1 MELLL
6 RFFSLLLFQ
15 LFLLVNDVRTAPRPQ
30 GADASV
36 QSNEK
41 GDPVV
46 IVLRP
51 SDLIPKIELPNV
63 EVPDVGAVFADGF
76 PMLPPGFGKVEIPRV
91 DLGIFGRAA
100 PDEEDDCGIVCQML
114 RTVDQQLGVVHRQI
128 ADINRRISQW
138 EGGDNEEDFEE
149 EEVGD
154 VEEEEEADDVE
165 EEEEEEEERGTILDL
180 GDGNLINKDWNNT
193 TVSEEVQEDGS
204 VVKVNATT
212 IYDKEERGNGFSFV
226 HSVRKTK
233 KQGRGDPELSPGED
247 LVDFLDLLEKQV
259 AGEEEEDF
267 KNEEEEA
274 EQGEEENEIFSKRK

>member
-1 MELLL
+1 L
-6 RFFSLLLFQ
+6 RFLSLLLFQ

-138 EGGDNEEDFEE
+138 EGGDNEEDVEE
-149 EEVGD
+149 EEV
-154 VEEEEEADDVE
+154 DDVE
-165 EEEEEEEERGTILDL
+165 EEEEMKMEKEETKMEEERGTILDL

-233 KQGRGDPELSPGED
+233 KQGRGDPELPPGEE
-247 LVDFLDLLEKQV
+247 LVELVKKQV
-259 AGEEEEDF
+259 VGEEQEDL

>member
-1 MELLL
+1 L

-114 RTVDQQLGVVHRQI
+114 RTVDQQLGVVHQQI
-128 ADINRRISQW
+128 ADINRRISEW
-138 EGGDNEEDFEE
+138 EGGDNDEDFEE
-149 EEVGD
+149 EEVED
-154 VEEEEEADDVE
+154 VEEEEVDDVVE
-165 EEEEEEEERGTILDL
+165 EEMKMEEERGTILDL

-193 TVSEEVQEDGS
+193 TVSEEVREDGS

-233 KQGRGDPELSPGED
+233 KQGRGDPEVPPGED
-247 LVDFLDLLEKQV
+247 LEDLVEKQLV
-259 AGEEEEDF
+259 GDEEEDL
-267 KNEEEEA
+267 KDEEEEA

>member
-1 MELLL
+1 L
-6 RFFSLLLFQ
+6 RFLSLLLFQ

-149 EEVGD
+149 EEV
-154 VEEEEEADDVE
+154 DDVE
-165 EEEEEEEERGTILDL
+165 AEVEMKMKMEETKMEEERGTILDL

-233 KQGRGDPELSPGED
+233 KQGRGDPELPPGEE
-247 LVDFLDLLEKQV
+247 LVELVKKQV
-259 AGEEEEDF
+259 VGEEQEDL